1 MKSEPYSKGF
11 VVAYKKHNRIG
22 IKKKKGESE
31 IKRRKAN
38 CKSEAKTLLFFLLNF
53 LFYVV
58 VKPVNNVAVVSGE
71 Y

>member
-1 MKSEPYSKGF
+1 MKSEPYSNGF
-11 VVAYKKHNRIG
+11 VAAYKKHNQIG
-22 IKKKKGESE
+22 IKKKKGERE

-58 VKPVNNVAVVSGE
+58 VKPVNVAIVSGE